1 MIYIEPEHRITVT
14 FTNTEERNDIS
25 IFYNVVSKCYKE
37 AKKPGFHNMFSK
49 EEKNTIKMLAENLG
63 LNKEQ
68 PANGLV
74 QIGPTAINVI
84 NDNDI

>member
-1 MIYIEPEHRITVT
+1 MIYVEPEHRISLT

-49 EEKNTIKMLAENLG
+49 DEKNTIKMLAEHLG
-63 LNKEQ
+63 LTK
-68 PANGLV
+68 
-74 QIGPTAINVI
+74 
-84 NDNDI
+84 